1 MIAIITEYLQVV
13 THVNVNRDIMMLSIP
28 NAVLVTEAVYYATEL
43 MPIIV

>member
-1 MIAIITEYLQVV
+1 MKAIILEFYQEVI
-13 THVNVNRDIMMLSIP
+13 HANVNRDIMMLSIP

>member
-28 NAVLVTEAVYYATEL
+28 NAVLVTEVVCYAMVL
-43 MPIIV
+43 MPTIV